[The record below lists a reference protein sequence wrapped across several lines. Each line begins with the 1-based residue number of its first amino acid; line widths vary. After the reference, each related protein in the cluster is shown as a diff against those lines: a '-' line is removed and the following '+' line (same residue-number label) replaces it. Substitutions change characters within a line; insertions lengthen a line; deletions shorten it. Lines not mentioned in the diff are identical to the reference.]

1 MRMRYWLLGLILLV
15 VLGVITASAAANIVP
30 VTWLGATNL
39 PITANDL
46 KPAACAALNLTN
58 LVVGS
63 GTFNGSN
70 GNDLILGSPG
80 ADTINGRQ
88 GGDCILGGGGNDIL
102 RGHVGNDVLLG
113 GPGNDILYGNQG
125 NDTLIGGE
133 GYDICYGGG
142 GSDNFDLSCEEQYP

>member
-63 GTFNGSN
+63 GNFNGSN
-70 GNDLILGSPG
+70 GNDLILGSPR
-80 ADTINGRQ
+80 ADTIDGRQ
-88 GGDCILGGGGNDIL
+88 GGDCILGGGDNDIL

-113 GPGNDILYGNQG
+113 GPGNDILYGNQN

-142 GSDNFDLSCEEQYP
+142 GSDSFDPSCEEQYP

>member
-39 PITANDL
+39 PITPNDL

-70 GNDLILGSPG
+70 GNDLILGSPR
-80 ADTINGRQ
+80 ADTIDGRQ
-88 GGDCILGGGGNDIL
+88 GGDCILGGGDNDIL

-113 GPGNDILYGNQG
+113 GPGDDILYGNQG
-125 NDTLIGGE
+125 SDTLIGGE

-142 GSDNFDLSCEEQYP
+142 GSDSFDPSCEEQYP